1 MTSVPPRR
9 AAALLA
15 FLSVLGLGGPAA
27 SGPAASGPAPVTG
40 DADATTAAAI
50 EEILGGAELPSAV
63 WGVLAVDAQTGR
75 VIASRG
81 DGTLLLPASTL
92 KLFTTATALDALGP
106 DFRFTT
112 GLYHLGPTQGST
124 LRGDLVI
131 RGSADPTFGTDAM
144 EHLGNPLTRW
154 ADALYAAGVRRI
166 EGRIIGDDDRTDD
179 APYPEGW
186 DVTHVTTEDYAPA
199 IGGLAYADN
208 LLGLRV
214 SGSDVEASPAGFATI
229 RREPSEPAGHRGRLT
244 IRRALGSDEFT
255 VSGSAASGY
264 RGTLRLPVANPTRY
278 AVSAFAA
285 RLADAG
291 IDVSQATLWDVDD
304 LPQRPSYDSAEPLMV
319 SVSPTLARIIAHT
332 NQESD
337 NLYAEHILRA
347 LSPEGSAE
355 AGVARVK
362 AFLTRAGAPD
372 VDDLSIVDGS
382 GLSRKDLITPAA
394 MVALLR
400 TMRMHPA
407 AAAFYA
413 SLPTGGG
420 AGSTLRNRL
429 ADVPVHAKT
438 GSISYARCLSGY
450 VPGPDGR
457 TIAFSIMANNYTEH
471 GSRITGA
478 MDGIVRALATGHRPE
493 VEETP
498 DEEEN

>member
-1 MTSVPPRR
+1 MTSAFARR
-9 AAALLA
+9 SALPGLLVALGLALLA
-15 FLSVLGLGGPAA
+15 APPTAVA
-27 SGPAASGPAPVTG
+27 SGG
-40 DADATTAAAI
+40 DADAPTAAAV
-50 EEILGGAELPSAV
+50 EEILSDAALPTAI

-75 VIASRG
+75 VITSRNAG
-81 DGTLLLPASTL
+81 ALLLPASTL

-112 GLYHLGPTQGST
+112 GLYHLGPAGGPGTQGST

-131 RGSADPTFGTDAM
+131 RGAADPTFGSDAM
-144 EHLGNPLTRW
+144 EGLGNPLSRW
-154 ADALYAAGVRRI
+154 ADALFAAGVRRI

-199 IGGLAYADN
+199 IGGLVYADN
-208 LLGLRV
+208 LLGLRI
-214 SGSDVEASPAGFATI
+214 SGSQVEASPAGFATI
-229 RREPSEPAGHRGRLT
+229 RRAPSEPAGSRGRLVV
-244 IRRALGSDEFT
+244 RRALGSDDFT
-255 VSGSAASGY
+255 ITGSAASG
-264 RGTLRLPVANPTRY
+264 RSTLRLPVANPTRY
-278 AVSAFAA
+278 AVHAFAA
-285 RLADAG
+285 RLAAAG

-304 LPQRPSYDSAEPLMV
+304 LAERPRYDGAQPLLT

-337 NLYAEHILRA
+337 NLYAEHLLRA
-347 LSPEGSAE
+347 LTPEGSAE

-372 VDDLSIVDGS
+372 VDDLSIMDGS

-400 TMRMHPA
+400 TMRSHPA
-407 AAAFYA
+407 AGAFYA

-450 VPGPDGR
+450 VTGPSGQ
-457 TIAFSIMANNYTEH
+457 TIAFSIMANNYTEQ
-471 GSRITGA
+471 GARITGA
-478 MDGIVRALATGHRPE
+478 MDGIVRALATGRRPE
-493 VEETP
+493 VQLGP